1 MNFRARLSSY
11 FSLKKDKE
19 EDKGLTLLE
28 IAGAMIIIAIVVA
41 LAMSQMSSTMASS
54 DNQRELKN
62 LQTIAT
68 KMKQY
73 KFQGRYTGTDYI
85 KTLTESGALPAD
97 MIAGGNKA
105 KNAWGGDVTI
115 AATADKYGYIITSNN
130 VPKTNCVELINS
142 LRSSSIFTKIMNT
155 APSAVAIKTISSW
168 KPTAN
173 ALPHSTPSGVLF
185 PGAHNHE
192 MVLSLISFLILSPGD
207 CRRKQ

>member
-1 MNFRARLSSY
+1 MNFRARIFYY
-11 FSLKKDKE
+11 FSLKKEKE

-28 IAGAMIIIAIVVA
+28 IAGALIIIGIVVT

-85 KTLTESGALPAD
+85 KTLTESGSLPAD

-115 AATADKYGYIITSNN
+115 ATTSNKYGYIITSKA
-130 VPKTNCVELINS
+130 VPKENCVELINS
-142 LRSSSIFTKIMNT
+142 LRSSSMFTKIKGQT
-155 APSAVAIKTISSW
+155 PASVDPVTVCSAATNDITLETSS
-168 KPTAN
+168 
-173 ALPHSTPSGVLF
+173 
-185 PGAHNHE
+185 
-192 MVLSLISFLILSPGD
+192 
-207 CRRKQ
+207 

>member
-1 MNFRARLSSY
+1 MNFRARIFYY
-11 FSLKKDKE
+11 FSLKKEKE

-28 IAGAMIIIAIVVA
+28 IAGALIIIGIVVT

-85 KTLTESGALPAD
+85 KTLTESGSLPAD

-115 AATADKYGYIITSNN
+115 ATTSNKYGYIITS
-130 VPKTNCVELINS
+130 VSVQQEPY
-142 LRSSSIFTKIMNT
+142 
-155 APSAVAIKTISSW
+155 
-168 KPTAN
+168 
-173 ALPHSTPSGVLF
+173 
-185 PGAHNHE
+185 
-192 MVLSLISFLILSPGD
+192 
-207 CRRKQ
+207 

>member
-105 KNAWGGDVTI
+105 KTHGVVMSRLLPQQTNM
-115 AATADKYGYIITSNN
+115 ATLSP
-130 VPKTNCVELINS
+130 V
-142 LRSSSIFTKIMNT
+142 IMFLKQT
-155 APSAVAIKTISSW
+155 
-168 KPTAN
+168 
-173 ALPHSTPSGVLF
+173 
-185 PGAHNHE
+185 
-192 MVLSLISFLILSPGD
+192 VLS
-207 CRRKQ
+207 

>member
-19 EDKGLTLLE
+19 DDKGLTLLE

-97 MIAGGNKA
+97 MIAG
-105 KNAWGGDVTI
+105 
-115 AATADKYGYIITSNN
+115 ATK
-130 VPKTNCVELINS
+130 PKTHGVVMSRLLPQQTNMATLSPV
-142 LRSSSIFTKIMNT
+142 IMFLKQT
-155 APSAVAIKTISSW
+155 
-168 KPTAN
+168 
-173 ALPHSTPSGVLF
+173 
-185 PGAHNHE
+185 
-192 MVLSLISFLILSPGD
+192 VLS
-207 CRRKQ
+207 